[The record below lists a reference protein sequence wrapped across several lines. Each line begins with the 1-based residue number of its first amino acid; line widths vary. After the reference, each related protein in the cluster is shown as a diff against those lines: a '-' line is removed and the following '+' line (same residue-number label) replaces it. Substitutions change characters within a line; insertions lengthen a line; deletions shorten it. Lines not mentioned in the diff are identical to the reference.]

1 MDRKTELRQFG
12 SADAES
18 RILILAATAANGK
31 SIGSLADE
39 LRKACEK
46 SDIGE
51 WLDYKRAGHFNGA
64 DLTESIIRGGIFG
77 ASIDVSGY
85 ASDLRDEWN
94 DLFNE
99 IKKFPPDERGTIPEF
114 FKAIFI
120 GRLMWEAE
128 FIHGS
133 VEDSCN
139 LTRLVDGDQD
149 ELL

>member
-12 SADAES
+12 SANAEN
-18 RILILAATAANGK
+18 RILILAVAATAGK
-31 SIGSLADE
+31 PLSSLADE

-51 WLDYKRAGHFNGA
+51 WLDVKMERHFNGA
-64 DLTESIIRGGIFG
+64 DLAESIIRGGIFG

-85 ASDLRDEWN
+85 STELRNEWD

-99 IKKFPPDERGTIPEF
+99 IKKFPPDERGNIPEF

-120 GRLMWEAE
+120 GRLVWEADL
-128 FIHGS
+128 IHGV
-133 VEDSCN
+133 VEDSCS
-139 LTRLVDGDQD
+139 LTRLIDGEQD